1 MNPSVLILL
10 AALVLAGCASNPE
23 PIEGPVSPMMAT
35 AYTEGAMTITWKAES
50 NQTYTVYYT
59 DAPHGT
65 RAEWKP
71 LPQANALRG
80 AGAQITVSDKIQ
92 PESARRYLLLSGDQK
107 PY

>member
-1 MNPSVLILL
+1 MKTSVLIL
-10 AALVLAGCASNPE
+10 AALVLAGCASKPKPFE
-23 PIEGPVSPMMAT
+23 FPVSPMMVT

-59 DAPHGT
+59 DATHGT
-65 RAEWKP
+65 RAEWTP

-80 AGAQITVSDKIQ
+80 AGAQITVSDKVKS
-92 PESARRYLLLSGDQK
+92 ESARRYLLLSGDQT